1 MTGNYDRAQSCLTNN
16 ICHQGVTYHVIMA
29 NSCLLGADFV
39 VSYLAVVIDFFL
51 KFKREIK
58 LNIDVFLVR

>member
-1 MTGNYDRAQSCLTNN
+1 MSGSDFPASPVMARDLGYIFC
-16 ICHQGVTYHVIMA
+16 ICV
-29 NSCLLGADFV
+29 LGADFV